1 MPKVTNTTGI
11 DLYLAATQEVVE
23 DGESISVSEEIA
35 ESLKEQGWK
44 IAAEPRKQTE
54 SKTEETAKAEVN

>member
-1 MPKVTNTTGI
+1 VPKVTNTTGI
-11 DLYLAATQEVVE
+11 DLYLAATQQVVA
-23 DGESISVSEEIA
+23 DGESISVPEEIA

-44 IAAEPRKQTE
+44 IAAEQRKQSE